1 MQRRSRMLLI
11 IFLIL
16 VGVSVVVSYYKYILI
31 EDINYE
37 IDEDAFQASLLEE

>member
-1 MQRRSRMLLI
+1 MLLI